1 MYLVWHSWV
10 VKVVDLF
17 SSYRAMR
24 EYYLYVSDYTLCAID
39 LPFEDVIM
47 HILYMQSSIHAAS
60 CRPVLPGFRRDNNHR
75 HLSSIDT
82 SSACVC
88 MPLTPSTFTPP
99 AHSEIPKVIRHATRV
114 SSHKVSIYIYIRAM
128 VVEIIVV
135 AQAAFDQAFS
145 DAVTSPLHS
154 SRAVL
159 SPSKWISATSS
170 ESSELGA
177 PVGTVKTSSWAPAG
191 DGASPATS
199 PLIELADVM

>member
-1 MYLVWHSWV
+1 MTCFYFIHLSKPKKEQKKKKKFRIKSLFVTLPPDRPNKQQPATGAKANDISFFAPTPVRDGITMYLVWHSWV

-114 SSHKVSIYIYIRAM
+114 SSHKVSIYIYTCHGR
-128 VVEIIVV
+128 
-135 AQAAFDQAFS
+135 
-145 DAVTSPLHS
+145 
-154 SRAVL
+154 
-159 SPSKWISATSS
+159 
-170 ESSELGA
+170 
-177 PVGTVKTSSWAPAG
+177 
-191 DGASPATS
+191 
-199 PLIELADVM
+199 